1 LDEAL
6 KMSEAGS
13 SHLGHVLPHWMTVA
27 EHLLTRKMD
36 YPDDLIPFMGIDNE
50 KGFSECYQHQI
61 LPIHVAAYYLS
72 PENHTKPITEHYDNQ
87 LQAFFR

>member
-1 LDEAL
+1 
-6 KMSEAGS
+6 MSEAGS

-87 LQAFFR
+87 LQAFFQ